1 MAISSAG
8 SAALLARINND
19 IEDVAD
25 EVEAVMNKTTV
36 SVSRD
41 QIIENLRQ
49 WAAEQ
54 PPSGHAAPQ
63 EVA

>member
-25 EVEAVMNKTTV
+25 EEAVMNKTTV